1 LPEIVQEIGSYAGL
15 AAVVGLAILSV
26 LYFSQARDV
35 KRLREWAGRA
45 PERMAEIEAG
55 GRAAAA
61 VPVAARPQPQVR
73 PVEPAAQEAA
83 GTATA
88 GAGAQAAAAST
99 GAAPATATQP
109 ATAAQPAT
117 AGAAAGNGTE
127 EGAEEAAEKAEEAAA
142 ASGDADEEE
151 AVAPA
156 AATPAGAVAS
166 GAGTAERTGTA
177 VAGDAG
183 TATPAP
189 SDTGTGAKVL
199 PARRPAPPVRPRP
212 TIPPRPIPPRPAP
225 TSVLGQ
231 APGSRPPARGGRN
244 WPAPRYIALIVA
256 GVVILG
262 LGGTVGVLQLTKED
276 AGEEPTTV
284 ELDTNVGD
292 PTAQPDQPEPA
303 RVNPAD
309 VTVTVLNA
317 TNTTGLA
324 VRILS
329 RLEQAGFQKG
339 NTGNAIERQRAESV
353 VMYKPGKKED
363 ARAVARRLDIGST
376 EPIDEQASQLAGV
389 ATVVVVLGADKANQ

>member
-1 LPEIVQEIGSYAGL
+1 
-15 AAVVGLAILSV
+15 
-26 LYFSQARDV
+26 
-35 KRLREWAGRA
+35 
-45 PERMAEIEAG
+45 
-55 GRAAAA
+55 

-73 PVEPAAQEAA
+73 PVEREAQEAA
-83 GTATA
+83 AGTAAA
-88 GAGAQAAAAST
+88 GAGAQAAPAAAGAAAASA
-99 GAAPATATQP
+99 GAAPATAAAP
-109 ATAAQPAT
+109 ATT
-117 AGAAAGNGTE
+117 GAATGNGTE
-127 EGAEEAAEKAEEAAA
+127 ESADESAEEAAA
-142 ASGDADEEE
+142 VGAESGDADEETS
-151 AVAPA
+151 VAPV

-177 VAGDAG
+177 VAGEAG
-183 TATPAP
+183 TTTPP
-189 SDTGTGAKVL
+189 TSDTGTGAKVL

-212 TIPPRPIPPRPAP
+212 TIPPRPIPPRPGQ

-256 GVVILG
+256 GIVILG
-262 LGGTVGVLQLTKED
+262 LGGTVGVLQLTKE
-276 AGEEPTTV
+276 EEDEPATTV

-292 PTAQPDQPEPA
+292 PTAQPDEPEPA

-389 ATVVVVLGADKANQ
+389 ASVVVVLGADKANQ